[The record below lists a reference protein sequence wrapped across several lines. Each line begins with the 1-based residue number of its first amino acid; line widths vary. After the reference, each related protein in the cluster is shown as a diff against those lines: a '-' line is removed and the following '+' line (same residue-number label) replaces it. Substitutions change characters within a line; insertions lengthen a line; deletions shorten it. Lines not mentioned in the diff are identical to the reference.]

1 MLFCSSSCYLVLAV
15 FFACVLFVYKN
26 VSLINLWTSF
36 LLHFLKHCRPSFRDS
51 IATDILTAIVYVTIR
66 GYVEGLVL
74 VRWSF
79 SANKKIKKHKNPW
92 NYILNLRDIKI
103 TVLIDMC
110 LISNAW
116 YLSLSLCFSLCR
128 YFRVTACKLPQ
139 NVDPQLD
146 LFQKQTFKAL
156 QWFSRTV
163 CATMFGLGWVSLA
176 VLYRDFFT
184 FHNSTIFTIGS
195 LINPEDKFNP
205 LFKTILYSLSWV
217 RKLVNGMDLS

>member
-1 MLFCSSSCYLVLAV
+1 MWRDLSSRVGVLVLI
-15 FFACVLFVYKN
+15 KQKQ
-26 VSLINLWTSF
+26 IKTKQKQTS
-36 LLHFLKHCRPSFRDS
+36 KQK
-51 IATDILTAIVYVTIR
+51 TT
-66 GYVEGLVL
+66 
-74 VRWSF
+74 
-79 SANKKIKKHKNPW
+79 W

-103 TVLIDMC
+103 TVLIDIMC
-110 LISNAW
+110 LISNA

-146 LFQKQTFKAL
+146 LFQKQTFKAQ

-184 FHNSTIFTIGS
+184 FPNATIFTIGS
-195 LINPEDKFNP
+195 LINPEDKLTHCSRQFCIHCHGSGNVWMGWTFLKNIHQLRSP
-205 LFKTILYSLSWV
+205 RLNCAY
-217 RKLVNGMDLS
+217 